1 VHAPRPATIP
11 VSPSAWTVWAPFV
24 GLVII
29 WSLAWPVSKL
39 ALIYAP
45 PLLFAGLRVFSSGL
59 VLMFVVAFILH
70 KRPTRRQWRLNALLS
85 LFNVSLFYGVQNIAL
100 AHLPA
105 GLLSI
110 LVYTQPI
117 FTALLARWWLAESLT
132 GTKMIGIG
140 LGFGGVLAISLQ
152 GLTGATAVTSIGL
165 GILSGLSWALG
176 TVFYKRYSVPPDPLL
191 DMSIELT
198 LGGAVLLIWG
208 SLAEPWSQMH
218 WTLALGAAWGY
229 TAIFGTAIAWALWAH
244 LLRQGDASRVASW
257 TFLVPV
263 LSTVMS
269 VVWLGE
275 HDSPWLW
282 LGAVLVVCGTIL
294 VNRRSK
300 PSLGDLRN
308 R

>member
-1 VHAPRPATIP
+1 LQASRLSKTP
-11 VSPSAWTVWAPFV
+11 VSPSAWTIWAPFV

-39 ALIYAP
+39 ALSYAP
-45 PLLFAGLRVFSSGL
+45 PLLFAGLRVFGSGL
-59 VLMFVVAFILH
+59 VLMGVMALILH

-85 LFNVSLFYGVQNIAL
+85 LLNVSLFYGVQNIAL

-132 GTKMIGIG
+132 ATKMIGIG

-152 GLTGATAVTSIGL
+152 GFTGTTAVTSIGL

-208 SLAEPWSQMH
+208 SLAERWSQIH
-218 WTLALGAAWGY
+218 WTLDFGVSWGY
-229 TAIFGTAIAWALWAH
+229 TAIFGTAIAWVLWAH

-263 LSTVMS
+263 LSTALSVMGM
-269 VVWLGE
+269 GE
-275 HDSPWLW
+275 HDSLWLW
-282 LGAVLVVCGTIL
+282 LGGLLVVCGTIL
-294 VNRRSK
+294 VNRRSI
-300 PSLGDLRN
+300 PSPGNPRP
-308 R
+308 